1 MKKIIICIF
10 IIIGIILVG
19 ILVKDISVLEVNAEI
34 EGDNFVYIDYQKVRG
49 ITIYRFY
56 DKNTKVIYMFTTDS
70 VYNGGAG
77 GLTVMLNEK
86 GEPLLYQ

>member
-1 MKKIIICIF
+1 MKKLIICIF

-19 ILVKDISVLEVNAEI
+19 ILAKDTSVLEVNAEAK
-34 EGDNFVYIDYQKVRG
+34 GDNLIYIDYQKVNN
-49 ITIYRFY
+49 IEIHRFY

-70 VYNGGAG
+70 IYKGGAG

>member
-1 MKKIIICIF
+1 MKKLIMCIF

-34 EGDNFVYIDYQKVRG
+34 EGDNLIYIDYQRVDNIR
-49 ITIYRFY
+49 IYRFY
-56 DKNTKVIYMFTTDS
+56 DKNTKVIYMFAKETGTYTGS
-70 VYNGGAG
+70 G